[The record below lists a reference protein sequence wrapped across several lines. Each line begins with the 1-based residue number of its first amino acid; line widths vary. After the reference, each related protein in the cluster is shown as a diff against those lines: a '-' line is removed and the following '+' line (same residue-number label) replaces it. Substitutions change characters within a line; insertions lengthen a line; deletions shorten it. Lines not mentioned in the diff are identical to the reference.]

1 MNYDQFKY
9 IYPPRPEYKT
19 PPSSLSTYD
28 TGEYIAQPKYNGS
41 ACLVFTNGDELHIYN
56 RHKRPLAKYSPFIHF
71 RELAKT
77 NNWYVYAG
85 EYLNKAK
92 KGEHGDIERDKFVIW
107 DLLVWDGEYLIGK
120 TMEERLT
127 ILENI
132 YPCQRA
138 VFSHKLEVYDHL
150 CCTEYAGI
158 YKAPTY
164 GGGFDTLYEELYET
178 ELYEGLVLKKKNSKL
193 TYGFQ
198 EKNNT
203 EWQIKCRK
211 ETKLYNF

>member
-1 MNYDQFKY
+1 MKYDQFKY
-9 IYPPRPEYKT
+9 LYPPRPEYKT
-19 PPSSLSTYD
+19 PPSSLETYD

-77 NNWYVYAG
+77 KNWYVYAG

-92 KGEHGDIERDKFVIW
+92 KGEMGDIERDKFVIW

-120 TMEERLT
+120 TMEERLM

-138 VFSHKLEVYDHL
+138 IVSDKLEMYDHL
-150 CCTEYAGI
+150 CCTEHAGI

-164 GGGFDTLYEELYET
+164 GGGFDILYEELYET

-198 EKNNT
+198 EKNNSD
-203 EWQIKCRK
+203 WQIKCRK

>member
-1 MNYDQFKY
+1 MKYDQFKY
-9 IYPPRPEYKT
+9 LYPPRPEYKT
-19 PPSSLSTYD
+19 PPSSLETYD

-41 ACLVFTNGDELHIYN
+41 ACLVFTNGDELHVYN

-77 NNWYVYAG
+77 KNWYVYAG

-92 KGEHGDIERDKFVIW
+92 KGEMGDIERDKFVIW

-120 TMEERLT
+120 TMEERLM

-138 VFSHKLEVYDHL
+138 IVSDKLEMYDHL
-150 CCTEYAGI
+150 CCTEHAGI

-164 GGGFDTLYEELYET
+164 GGGFDILYEELYET

-198 EKNNT
+198 EKNNSD
-203 EWQIKCRK
+203 WQIKCRK

>member
-1 MNYDQFKY
+1 MKYDQFKY
-9 IYPPRPEYKT
+9 LYPPRPEYKT
-19 PPSSLSTYD
+19 PPSSLETYD

-41 ACLVFTNGDELHIYN
+41 ACLVFTNGDELHVYN

-77 NNWYVYAG
+77 SNWYVYAG

-92 KGEHGDIERDKFVIW
+92 KGEMGDIERDKFVIW

-120 TMEERLT
+120 TMEERLM

-138 VFSHKLEVYDHL
+138 IVSDKLEMYDHL
-150 CCTEYAGI
+150 CCTEHAGI

-164 GGGFDTLYEELYET
+164 GGGFDILYEELYET

-198 EKNNT
+198 EKNNSD
-203 EWQIKCRK
+203 WQIKCRK